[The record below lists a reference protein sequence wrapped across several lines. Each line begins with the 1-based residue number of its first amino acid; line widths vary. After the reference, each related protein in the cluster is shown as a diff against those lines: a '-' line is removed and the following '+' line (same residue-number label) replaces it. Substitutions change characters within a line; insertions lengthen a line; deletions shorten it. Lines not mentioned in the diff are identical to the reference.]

1 MTDDPTRLGGEFDAV
16 LLDVGGTLVDEA
28 PPGSAVAD
36 LVATPRPGVAD
47 ALRALAGE
55 VRLAA
60 VTNTAVMREADVRAL
75 LGAAG
80 LDHFEAVIT
89 SADVGVAKPDP
100 APLHAALR
108 RLDVAPERALY
119 IGDRDDD
126 RVAARAAGVGFVA
139 TDRGLAD
146 ALQRATRAR
155 HGAFA
160 AATAS
165 VAPLDAAAHAAA
177 RARQD
182 QLTKPP
188 GSLGRLEDLGAQLAG
203 IAGSCPPPVPTRPA
217 VGVFAADHGVVASG
231 VTPWPQEVTAQML
244 ANFVAGGAAI
254 NVIARQVGAT
264 VRVVDVGVAGPVQH
278 LDQVEHRKVRP
289 GTADLAHGAA
299 MTVADARAALDA
311 GADVAAGLLHAG
323 HDLLATGDMGIGNT
337 TASAAL
343 IAVLTGRAPAAVTG
357 RGTGIDDEMLARKAE
372 IVTAAAGRVDDFL
385 DPVSVLAEVG
395 GLEIAALAGFIVAG
409 AAARVPVVVDGV
421 IALAA
426 LLVADALAPGVATR
440 CIAGHRSTEPGATA
454 ALEHLGLEPV
464 LDLGLRLGEGT
475 GACLAV
481 PVVQTAARVLREM
494 ATFAEAAVTDDPL
507 SG

>member
-1 MTDDPTRLGGEFDAV
+1 MTDDPTRLAGDVDAV

-28 PPGSAVAD
+28 AAGTAVSD
-36 LVATPRPGVAD
+36 LVATARPGVAE
-47 ALRALAGE
+47 ALRALSGQ

-60 VTNTAVMREADVRAL
+60 VTNTAVMGEADVRAL
-75 LGAAG
+75 LDAAG

-108 RLDVAPERALY
+108 RLNVMPERALY

-139 TDRGLAD
+139 TDRGLPD
-146 ALQRATRAR
+146 ALQRAACAQN
-155 HGAFA
+155 GAFA
-160 AATAS
+160 AAAAAA
-165 VAPLDAAAHAAA
+165 APLDDTAVTAA

-203 IAGSCPPPVPTRPA
+203 IAGTCPPPVPTRPA

-264 VRVVDVGVAGPVQH
+264 VRVVDVGVAGNVDA
-278 LDQVEHRKVRP
+278 LDVEHRKVRA
-289 GTADLAHGAA
+289 GTADLAHHAA
-299 MTVADARAALDA
+299 MTVAEAHAALDA
-311 GADVAAGLLHAG
+311 GAEVATGLLDAG

-337 TASAAL
+337 TASAVI
-343 IAVLTGRAPAAVTG
+343 IAALTGREPATVTG
-357 RGTGIDDEMLARKAE
+357 RGTGIDDDMLARKAE
-372 IVTAAAGRVDDFL
+372 IVTAAAARVDGFL

-409 AAARVPVVVDGV
+409 AAAGAPVVVDGV

-426 LLVADALAPGVATR
+426 LLVAEALAPSTATR

-481 PVVQTAARVLREM
+481 PVIQTAARVLSEM

-507 SG
+507 AG